1 MPMDE
6 FAWRVRLARRRRA
19 HARKFKIAAGLI
31 VLTLMVFAW
40 YFAYYIQR
48 PEYALAQAA
57 EALAQHD
64 LATFQRRVDVAAVAD
79 AGYDDLTYVLFA
91 RDTSLKEAERNSSG
105 KFYQNI
111 KGSVVTGLVRT
122 IEHAVQNA
130 VWEEPE
136 GVDDLKGRQLGIDFE
151 YLMECS
157 HLRDTDVVRIGAVTR
172 DGSGAMAVL
181 TVLDEGTGLE
191 FPLQLRMEKGEMGWQ
206 IVRVANYR
214 AYLEAVQTA
223 TASDLTRYIEATRP
237 IVDRYNGVFRN
248 TQYEFLYL
256 TETAWGTYTTEHRR
270 ALIRLLQDDMIPVL
284 KKYQR
289 DLDAVEVPRG
299 AAYLA
304 GQRKA
309 ATEASIAA
317 YESFVKGLDSGM
329 PEDFA
334 RAETLHKKALTYDLR
349 VGDMIR
355 RRAVSAETP
364 ATP

>member
-136 GVDDLKGRQLGIDFE
+136 GVDDL
-151 YLMECS
+151 
-157 HLRDTDVVRIGAVTR
+157 
-172 DGSGAMAVL
+172 
-181 TVLDEGTGLE
+181 
-191 FPLQLRMEKGEMGWQ
+191 
-206 IVRVANYR
+206 
-214 AYLEAVQTA
+214 
-223 TASDLTRYIEATRP
+223 
-237 IVDRYNGVFRN
+237 
-248 TQYEFLYL
+248 
-256 TETAWGTYTTEHRR
+256 
-270 ALIRLLQDDMIPVL
+270 
-284 KKYQR
+284 
-289 DLDAVEVPRG
+289 
-299 AAYLA
+299 
-304 GQRKA
+304 
-309 ATEASIAA
+309 
-317 YESFVKGLDSGM
+317 
-329 PEDFA
+329 
-334 RAETLHKKALTYDLR
+334 
-349 VGDMIR
+349 
-355 RRAVSAETP
+355 
-364 ATP
+364 